1 MYQSRRCLLIPEREG
16 FIPVFPNP
24 SEISF
29 LRGCD
34 GMRDCTFTKASS
46 SARPALIDEE
56 GVAVEG
62 HERPRSGHV
71 RQTPRMKC
79 QLAPL
84 PLFNAV
90 CPPGAPPL
98 LFFPLPFIMSQVS
111 TLPSPS
117 YLNGASLSS
126 NANPPDSEASP
137 AELLRQA
144 ALSSRKLKRR
154 KLDTS
159 PPAPPFSRPP
169 PRSIASTP
177 SISLDYGQE
186 EHSTPASPTQQPLA
200 LAPARIP
207 TPTRTTAPS
216 PPPRAVQRDGSNGA
230 AVPTPQSDDAS
241 MREEGEISDNEDP
254 PFRPPPRSI
263 PAPITLS
270 GVAYPDIKLEP
281 RGSVQSPRFGT
292 VPRSPSFIAEVA
304 YRHATPPGSVTTFDR
319 RRSIEGQPTALKTQT
334 SSEPFRL
341 ETPLYVLDA
350 DHVRPGLSCS
360 SISNSSVALSE
371 RKPCSDTETI

>member
-1 MYQSRRCLLIPEREG
+1 MREG
-16 FIPVFPNP
+16 VYQ
-24 SEISF
+24 
-29 LRGCD
+29 
-34 GMRDCTFTKASS
+34 
-46 SARPALIDEE
+46 
-56 GVAVEG
+56 
-62 HERPRSGHV
+62 GHV

-84 PLFNAV
+84 PLFSAV

-117 YLNGASLSS
+117 YLNGASFSS
-126 NANPPDSEASP
+126 NTNPPDSEASP

-159 PPAPPFSRPP
+159 PPAPSFSRPP
-169 PRSIASTP
+169 PRSTASTP

-200 LAPARIP
+200 PAPARIP
-207 TPTRTTAPS
+207 TPTRTAAPS
-216 PPPRAVQRDGSNGA
+216 SPPRAVQRDGPSGA
-230 AVPTPQSDDAS
+230 AVPTPQDDDAS

-263 PAPITLS
+263 PAPITLT

-304 YRHATPPGSVTTFDR
+304 YRHATPPGSVTTFGR
-319 RRSIEGQPTALKTQT
+319 RRSIEGQPPALKTQT

-350 DHVRPGLSCS
+350 DHVRPGLSCT
-360 SISNSSVALSE
+360 SISNSFVAWSE